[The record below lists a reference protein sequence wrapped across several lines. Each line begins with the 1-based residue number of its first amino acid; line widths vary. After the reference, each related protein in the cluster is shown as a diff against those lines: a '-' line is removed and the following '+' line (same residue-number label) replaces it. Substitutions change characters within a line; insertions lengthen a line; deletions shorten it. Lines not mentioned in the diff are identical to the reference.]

1 MALSKSWWE
10 WWRSF
15 LGLAGNGSHKT
26 LEILLARYLELNQR
40 AARFKAHAEKMQYP
54 QFREKLLAIAAD
66 EAKHADLL
74 AEQIKMLGASLPF
87 VPPLYEDSEK
97 TSWQYLLDDLN
108 EEQLC
113 SANLI
118 EQAKEVRDELPPV
131 AEVLVRIY
139 QDSHKHCEALREM
152 LMRSDTQSH

>member
-1 MALSKSWWE
+1 MARSKSWSE

-15 LGLAGNGSHKT
+15 FGLAGNGYHKT
-26 LEILLARYLELNQR
+26 LEILLARYLELNR
-40 AARFKAHAEKMQYP
+40 HAARFKAHAEKMQYP

-66 EAKHADLL
+66 EAKYADLL
-74 AEQIKMLGASLPF
+74 AEQIKMIGGNLPF
-87 VPPLYEDSEK
+87 VPPLYEETEK

-113 SANLI
+113 SATLI

-131 AEVLVRIY
+131 AEVLERIY
-139 QDSHKHCEALREM
+139 RDSHKHREALRDM
-152 LMRSDTQSH
+152 LMRSDPQSH